1 MLKKISLIL
10 LMLVSQTSWAVL
22 DIQITGGVVG
32 ERPIA
37 IVPFSWEVKSRTG
50 AQQIDAIISADL
62 SRTGRFELIDK
73 KKFLET
79 PHQGTEVDFTKWST
93 LGAESLVVGR
103 VVPADEGKVNVQ
115 FQLFDVY
122 KRAQTSDGG
131 PTDPDYKVKQII
143 GYSLPVHVKDLRRTA
158 HYISDLIYEALT
170 GEKGIFTT
178 RIAYVTSNQRGKQK
192 SYELQIA
199 DMDGYNEFTVL
210 QSTEPIMSP
219 AWSPDARQLAYV
231 TFENNK
237 SQIYIQQVDTGQRRL
252 ISSQR
257 GVNSAPAWSPD
268 GRRLA
273 LTLSKDGNLE
283 IYTLDVLTKR
293 LTRLTQNSA
302 IDTEPTWSPDG
313 KTIAFVSGRSGK
325 PQVYRMS
332 SQGGRAERITFQG
345 SYNARP
351 SYSPDGKKITLVH
364 GNSEGFHI
372 AVLDIES
379 GVLDILTD
387 GSLDESPTFAPNG
400 SMILYATAAKRR
412 GILSAVSTDGK
423 VKQRLV
429 LTQGDVREP
438 AWAPYRQ

>member
-273 LTLSKDGNLE
+273 LTLS
-283 IYTLDVLTKR
+283 
-293 LTRLTQNSA
+293 
-302 IDTEPTWSPDG
+302 
-313 KTIAFVSGRSGK
+313 
-325 PQVYRMS
+325 
-332 SQGGRAERITFQG
+332 
-345 SYNARP
+345 
-351 SYSPDGKKITLVH
+351 
-364 GNSEGFHI
+364 
-372 AVLDIES
+372 
-379 GVLDILTD
+379 
-387 GSLDESPTFAPNG
+387 
-400 SMILYATAAKRR
+400 
-412 GILSAVSTDGK
+412 
-423 VKQRLV
+423 
-429 LTQGDVREP
+429 
-438 AWAPYRQ
+438 